1 VIDRSGA
8 TAPLRSLILALF
20 AIGAAGTSAELL
32 LIGHF
37 EDGWQ
42 LAPVVLLAA
51 GVVAAGWI
59 SVSRAR
65 ASIRAFQLVTL
76 LLIGTGA
83 IGLWFHW
90 RANSEF
96 EREVSPS
103 LTGMAF
109 VWKAMR
115 GASPPSAAPGTL
127 IHLGLLGLAYTFR
140 HPAFDRGDTR

>member
-1 VIDRSGA
+1 MTHRDGGA
-8 TAPLRSLILALF
+8 SLRTLVLLLF

-42 LAPVVLLAA
+42 LAPVVLLAG

-59 SVSRAR
+59 SMSGGR
-65 ASIRAFQLVTL
+65 ASLRAFQFVTL
-76 LLIGTGA
+76 LLIGAGA

-103 LTGMAF
+103 LTGAAF
-109 VWKAMR
+109 VWKAIR

-140 HPAFDRGDTR
+140 HPAFERGDP